1 MFSIERWSEVFEAIS
16 KNKLRTFLTGLS
28 VSIGILILVLLLGVG
43 EGMSNGTEKM
53 FSGDATNKV
62 TFWSGVTGM
71 EYKGLNA
78 GRPID
83 FKNEDFDL
91 INQLYSDDLEYS
103 SSVVVNWS
111 APVVYKNESKNY
123 RMEGALP
130 DYQFIQNIEITQGR
144 FINHKDQENSTK
156 YVVIGRIVKEEI
168 FKDEDPLGKTLTC
181 DGVNYKVVGVFS
193 NEGDDREESKV
204 IFPLSTTQQ
213 IFLRGNTNV
222 RMISFTTPKEKN
234 YDIALEKSNALV
246 DRIEALLKER
256 KMVAPMDTS
265 AIGVSSSLANA
276 KKFYDIGIYINGF
289 FWFVG
294 LASLMAGIIG
304 VSNIMLIIVKERTKE
319 IGIRKALGAKP
330 WNIIGMILHE
340 SIFVTAIA
348 GFMGLVLGLLLL
360 EAVGE
365 YAQSDYIVNPEV
377 SLDVAISTVIVLVV
391 SGAIAGFFPARRGA
405 KIKPIVALRDE

>member
-1 MFSIERWSEVFEAIS
+1 MFSVERWSEVFEAIS

-28 VSIGILILVLLLGVG
+28 VSIGILILVLLLGIG

-53 FSGDATNKV
+53 FSRDATNKV
-62 TFWSGVTGM
+62 SIWTGATGM

-78 GRPID
+78 GRRISI
-83 FKNEDFDL
+83 KNEDFEL
-91 INQLYSDDLEYS
+91 INKLFSEQIEYS
-103 SSVVVNWS
+103 SSIVINWS
-111 APVVYKNESKNY
+111 GSIVYKNESKNY

-130 DYQFIQNIEITQGR
+130 DYQYIQNIDITHGR
-144 FINHKDQENSTK
+144 FINQNDQKYATK
-156 YVVIGRIVKEEI
+156 YVVIGRIVKEEF
-168 FKDEDPLGKTLTC
+168 FKDEDPLGKIITC
-181 DGVNYKVVGVFS
+181 DGVNYKVVGVFA

-213 IFLRGNTNV
+213 VFLRGNTSVSN
-222 RMISFTTPKEKN
+222 ISFTTPKEKD
-234 YDIALEKSNALV
+234 YDEALEKSNALISK
-246 DRIEALLKER
+246 IEALLKER

-265 AIGVSSSLANA
+265 AIGVSSSLEKA
-276 KKFYDIGIYINGF
+276 KKYFDIGVYINWF

-330 WNIIGMILHE
+330 WSIIWMILHE
-340 SIFVTAIA
+340 SIFVTAIS

-360 EAVGE
+360 EVVGD
-365 YAQSDYIVNPEV
+365 YANSDFIINPEV
-377 SLDVAISTVIVLVV
+377 SLDIAISTVIVLVV
-391 SGAIAGFFPARRGA
+391 SGAIAGFFPARRGS